1 MISTKIFSIFATSKL
16 QFMKKILFLC
26 IALLSAASIE
36 AKVSLPRLFQ
46 SGMVLQRGKPMPVW
60 GKADAG
66 ETVTIVFNKK
76 Q

>member
-1 MISTKIFSIFATSKL
+1 
-16 QFMKKILFLC
+16 MKKILFLC